1 MTRWSTTVLCGL
13 MMGCAGNDIADG
25 QDAVGGIPEPV
36 IQPADEP
43 AEDEDETEAPEV
55 DDIELA
61 ICELRE
67 VTPVTLPL
75 GASKA
80 EANTAVIVPDNASAW
95 VLTMP
100 ETGDGWFTIE
110 VPDWMT
116 IVRLSTDQNVLLD
129 VQGGDPFS
137 ELGVNTSCPD
147 EGLSD
152 QRMAFHEW
160 GAYQVRIEAGAPS
173 EVWFT
178 LIKE

>member
-1 MTRWSTTVLCGL
+1 MMRGSTMVACGL
-13 MMGCAGNDIADG
+13 MMGCAGDDIEMEQDG
-25 QDAVGGIPEPV
+25 VGGVPEPV
-36 IQPADEP
+36 VQPAVDTANDDE
-43 AEDEDETEAPEV
+43 ETKTLEV

-61 ICELRE
+61 ICDLRE
-67 VTPVTLPL
+67 VAPITLPL

-116 IVRLSTDQNVLLD
+116 IVRLSTDQDVLLD

-160 GAYQVRIEAGAPS
+160 GAYQVRIEEGAPS